1 MIKYNYEISVNDNKA
16 RLNKDIFL
24 FRGNRNIHY
33 YFSIKG
39 ARFTFSKTN
48 EDLIES
54 SNAIYAAVTV
64 IKPNGLEVA
73 NAIAPVE
80 DGVIHLKVTE
90 DLIDEEVEVGDFDLV
105 FDLFDDSE
113 GAVTIPKI
121 KGQFHVQERPCETSI
136 GTLSGNVNVVNQA
149 VVDLAIATQENE
161 QLVVVD
167 DDGKYVKTVWK
178 TGDKISVERLNKIE
192 EGLEDVSAQF
202 KENQINLIEDDTSM
216 EGISDSE
223 HDSLKTDN
231 KTIIGG
237 INEVNAKLKDIAN
250 KTIIEGNKIY
260 LAKADG
266 TKLDEGTDLPIQE
279 VDLSSYVKKEN
290 GKSLITDTERN
301 KLTNLENYDDTSIKN
316 DIQVQKSRIDSFTSL
331 KEGST
336 TGDAELVD
344 ARVGED
350 GITYDNLGD
359 SIRSQLLNLSEGKQ
373 SMFIAQT
380 SKCDNVYINTVN
392 GMETSSNSWMSTD
405 YVDISNVSKIGY
417 IELFE
422 TSAGLSFYDESKK
435 FISSISGSG
444 YTFKFKTSKCPDN
457 AKYVRVCA
465 NKTYADD
472 VNIWILEKNYAIK
485 NEVENISKKLDNAII
500 DSFIHSSNL
509 INRLDLVSITKDCGV
524 TCIKNND
531 KSFTFTGK
539 PTKDCYIEFSL
550 NCEHLSIGKYFLGY
564 NGVIE
569 GIKPSDHY
577 YLWLYNNEGN
587 GSDRLLYINNLSKD
601 TSFTITEEKE
611 CTKLRL
617 VFFKDSIININT
629 SHFWLNFE
637 VLDKQYKPPYVA
649 NTDETKTTNTKYSKL
664 KMNCLGDSITFGMI
678 PDSGMTDQMARP
690 YPTVLKELLGLAEC
704 RNYGQSG
711 TCLSVVKEDETA
723 ISNRN
728 NAFVTRMKTMDKDAD
743 IIAIFG
749 GVNDYIRSVGGYCNA
764 LGTLESEDDTSIY
777 GALKQITKYMIE
789 TYPKAVIF
797 FITPMKQAGTTGV
810 SPYEPKFTL
819 DDVVNAIKE
828 VASINS
834 IPVLDLYTC
843 SGVHF
848 ENDIWRAIYGGNDKL
863 HPNQL
868 FVEEHLSVLIANF
881 IKTLC

>member
-1 MIKYNYEISVNDNKA
+1 MKYNYEVSVNENRAK
-16 RLNKDIFL
+16 LNKDIFL

-39 ARFTFSKTN
+39 ARFAFKK
-48 EDLIES
+48 EGDLIENA
-54 SNAIYAAVTV
+54 NAIYAAVTV
-64 IKPNGLEVA
+64 IKPNGVEVA

-80 DGVIHLKVTE
+80 NGLIHLKVTE

-105 FDLFDDSE
+105 FDLFDDTD
-113 GAVTIPKI
+113 GAVTIPKVI
-121 KGQFHVQERPCETSI
+121 GQFHVLERPCTTPISELAVATNTTNEVDYALTDYAITTYAEPVASTNED
-136 GTLSGNVNVVNQA
+136 GTFA
-149 VVDLAIATQENE
+149 
-161 QLVVVD
+161 
-167 DDGKYVKTVWK
+167 KKTWVPK
-178 TGDKISVERLNKIE
+178 EKITTAELNRME
-192 EGLEDVSAQF
+192 
-202 KENQINLIEDDTSM
+202 
-216 EGISDSE
+216 EGISYVS
-223 HDSLKTDN
+223 SQF
-231 KTIIGG
+231 
-237 INEVNAKLKDIAN
+237 KDIAN

-417 IELFE
+417 IEQFE

-472 VNIWILEKNYAIK
+472 VNIWILEKNYADK

-678 PDSGMTDQMARP
+678 PDSGMTNQMARP

-797 FITPMKQAGTTGV
+797 YITPMKQAGTTGV

-848 ENDIWRAIYGGNDKL
+848 ENDIWRAIYGGNDKI

>member
-1 MIKYNYEISVNDNKA
+1 MFDKDNKFGFINNNENSNNNIEG
-16 RLNKDIFL
+16 LDKVKTDI
-24 FRGNRNIHY
+24 NN
-33 YFSIKG
+33 IKG
-39 ARFTFSKTN
+39 
-48 EDLIES
+48 
-54 SNAIYAAVTV
+54 
-64 IKPNGLEVA
+64 
-73 NAIAPVE
+73 
-80 DGVIHLKVTE
+80 
-90 DLIDEEVEVGDFDLV
+90 
-105 FDLFDDSE
+105 
-113 GAVTIPKI
+113 
-121 KGQFHVQERPCETSI
+121 
-136 GTLSGNVNVVNQA
+136 
-149 VVDLAIATQENE
+149 
-161 QLVVVD
+161 
-167 DDGKYVKTVWK
+167 
-178 TGDKISVERLNKIE
+178 
-192 EGLEDVSAQF
+192 
-202 KENQINLIEDDTSM
+202 
-216 EGISDSE
+216 
-223 HDSLKTDN
+223 
-231 KTIIGG
+231 
-237 INEVNAKLKDIAN
+237 EVNELNTQYKDIAN

-301 KLTNLENYDDTSIKN
+301 KLTDLENYDDTSIKN

-380 SKCDNVYINTVN
+380 SKCDNVYINIVN

-417 IELFE
+417 IEQFE
-422 TSAGLSFYDESKK
+422 TSAGLAFYDESKK

-444 YTFKFKTSKCPDN
+444 YTSKFKTSKCPAN

-465 NKTYADD
+465 NKTHADD
-472 VNIWILEKNYAIK
+472 VNIWILEKTYADK
-485 NEVENISKKLDNAII
+485 NEVENISKKLDSTIM
-500 DSFIHSSNL
+500 DSFTHSSNL
-509 INRLDLVSITKDCGV
+509 INKLDLVSITKDCGV
-524 TCIKNND
+524 NCVKNND

-569 GIKPSDHY
+569 GIKPSDNY
-577 YLWLYNNEGN
+577 YLWLYNNEGS
-587 GSDRLLYINNLSKD
+587 GSDRLLYLNKYSTD

-617 VFFKDSIININT
+617 VFYKDSIININT

-649 NTDETKTTNTKYSKL
+649 ITDETKTTNTKYSKI

-678 PDSGMTDQMARP
+678 PDSSMTNQMARP

-711 TCLSVVKEDETA
+711 TCLSVVSESETA

-749 GVNDYIRSVGGYCNA
+749 GVNDYIRSVGGYGNA

-797 FITPMKQAGTTGV
+797 YITPMKQAGTTGV
-810 SPYEPKFTL
+810 SPYEHKFTL

-868 FVEEHLSVLIANF
+868 FVEEHLSVIIANF

>member
-1 MIKYNYEISVNDNKA
+1 MKYNYEVSVNENRAK
-16 RLNKDIFL
+16 LNKDIFL

-39 ARFTFSKTN
+39 ARFAFKK
-48 EDLIES
+48 EGDLIENA
-54 SNAIYAAVTV
+54 NAIYAAVTV
-64 IKPNGLEVA
+64 IKPNGVEVA

-80 DGVIHLKVTE
+80 NGLIHLKVTE

-105 FDLFDDSE
+105 FDLFDDTD
-113 GAVTIPKI
+113 GAVTIPKVI
-121 KGQFHVQERPCETSI
+121 GQFHVLERPCTTPISELAVATNTTNEVDYALTDYAITTYAEPVASTNED
-136 GTLSGNVNVVNQA
+136 GTFA
-149 VVDLAIATQENE
+149 
-161 QLVVVD
+161 
-167 DDGKYVKTVWK
+167 KKTWVPK
-178 TGDKISVERLNKIE
+178 EKITTAELNRME
-192 EGLEDVSAQF
+192 
-202 KENQINLIEDDTSM
+202 
-216 EGISDSE
+216 EGISYVS
-223 HDSLKTDN
+223 SQF
-231 KTIIGG
+231 
-237 INEVNAKLKDIAN
+237 KDIAN

-380 SKCDNVYINTVN
+380 SKCDNVYINTIN

-417 IELFE
+417 IEQFE

-435 FISSISGSG
+435 FISSIRGSG

-472 VNIWILEKNYAIK
+472 VNIWILEKNYADK

-678 PDSGMTDQMARP
+678 PDSGMTNQMARP

-797 FITPMKQAGTTGV
+797 YITPMKQAGTTGV

-848 ENDIWRAIYGGNDKL
+848 ENDIWRAIYGGNDKI

>member
-1 MIKYNYEISVNDNKA
+1 MADNEKYAYGYKN
-16 RLNKDIFL
+16 L
-24 FRGNRNIHY
+24 
-33 YFSIKG
+33 
-39 ARFTFSKTN
+39 
-48 EDLIES
+48 
-54 SNAIYAAVTV
+54 
-64 IKPNGLEVA
+64 
-73 NAIAPVE
+73 
-80 DGVIHLKVTE
+80 
-90 DLIDEEVEVGDFDLV
+90 
-105 FDLFDDSE
+105 
-113 GAVTIPKI
+113 
-121 KGQFHVQERPCETSI
+121 
-136 GTLSGNVNVVNQA
+136 
-149 VVDLAIATQENE
+149 
-161 QLVVVD
+161 
-167 DDGKYVKTVWK
+167 K
-178 TGDKISVERLNKIE
+178 TGEIVYYKDKDARS
-192 EGLEDVSAQF
+192 Q
-202 KENQINLIEDDTSM
+202 
-216 EGISDSE
+216 
-223 HDSLKTDN
+223 
-231 KTIIGG
+231 
-237 INEVNAKLKDIAN
+237 LKDIAN

-417 IELFE
+417 IEQFE
-422 TSAGLSFYDESKK
+422 TSAGLAFYDESKK

-444 YTFKFKTSKCPDN
+444 YTSKFKTSKCPAN

-465 NKTYADD
+465 NKTYAEN
-472 VNIWILEKNYAIK
+472 VNIWILEKTYADK
-485 NEVENISKKLDNAII
+485 NEVENISKKLDSAIM
-500 DSFIHSSNL
+500 DSFTHSSNL
-509 INRLDLVSITKDCGV
+509 INGLDLVSITKDCGV

-550 NCEHLSIGKYFLGY
+550 NCEPLSIGKYFLGY

-569 GIKPSDHY
+569 GIEPSDNY

-587 GSDRLLYINNLSKD
+587 GSDRLLYLNKYSTD

-678 PDSGMTDQMARP
+678 PDSGMTNQMARP

-797 FITPMKQAGTTGV
+797 YITPMKQAGTTGV